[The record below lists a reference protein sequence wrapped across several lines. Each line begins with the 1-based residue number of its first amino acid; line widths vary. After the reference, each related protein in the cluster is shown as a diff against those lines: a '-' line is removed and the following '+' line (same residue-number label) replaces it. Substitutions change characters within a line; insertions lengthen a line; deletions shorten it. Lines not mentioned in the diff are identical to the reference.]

1 MKNHDKTEARKAEVV
16 EAALELF
23 FEKGYEETS
32 IRAIQNKVGKRVS
45 VFYYYFESKYD
56 VFEAALKLFF
66 ESYEEQMRKI
76 VEAGKEEPEGELMK
90 YLDYMNEATQDFREK
105 YLKKLNC
112 SILCTIREY
121 TITLMRKYIRE
132 ILSNYLEKGIIQK
145 PGLDLDVTSDTIAF
159 SFGGSIL
166 YQNKESYQDQKEEVK
181 KLIPLLLGITE

>member
-1 MKNHDKTEARKAEVV
+1 MKNHDKTEVRKAEVAQ
-16 EAALELF
+16 AALELF

-56 VFEAALKLFF
+56 VFEAALELFF
-66 ESYEEQMRKI
+66 KSYEEHMQKI
-76 VEAGKEEPEGELMK
+76 VDEGRKNPERELTK
-90 YLDYMNEATQDFREK
+90 YLDYMDEATQEFRAQ

-112 SILCTIREY
+112 SILCTIREH
-121 TITLMRKYIRE
+121 TIALMRKYIRE
-132 ILSNYLEKGIIQK
+132 ILNNYLEKGIIQK
-145 PGLDLDVTSDTIAF
+145 PEVDLEVASNMLAF

-166 YQNKESYQDQKEEVK
+166 YQSKESYHAQKDELK